1 MANKVLWDARPT
13 GETLIAADGVL
24 KNLAAAG
31 VAKCAAD
38 VANGTDLYTHAD
50 FLLYVHDFAAA
61 PAAGGYFALYIIYE
75 MGTLYGDSEDGDVL
89 NVIAA
94 HLAANQFVGM
104 FPIRAADEDQY
115 VQLLSVPIGPHD
127 FRVVVVNN
135 TSQAIPNTDGSTLTI
150 FRYALEVQ

>member
-1 MANKVLWDARPT
+1 MVSTLLWNARPSA
-13 GETLIAADGVL
+13 EALIASTGVL

-31 VAKCAAD
+31 VAVCAAD

-75 MGTLYGDSEDGDVL
+75 FNTTYGDNEDGDVA

-94 HLAANQFVGM
+94 HLNGNQLVGI
-104 FPIRAADEDQY
+104 FPVVAADQDQY
-115 VQLLSVPIGPHD
+115 IQLTGVPIGPHD
-127 FRVVVVNN
+127 FRVVIVNN
-135 TSQAIPNTDGSTLTI
+135 TSQAIPNTDGSTLSI
-150 FRYALEVQ
+150 FRYCYESQ